1 MSATV
6 LLAAIYTH
14 KQKCT
19 SLATFYT
26 PYFMHTVSFFIYI
39 QFFFKFLLWWFVA
52 CETIDDFVIHTTN
65 YINTKDKVGE
75 VVVVQW
81 YAALQEKIE
90 SKIFKINC
98 PQIHVCI

>member
-26 PYFMHTVSFFIYI
+26 PYFMHTVRLLYIGIHFLFSNFFYDKSSLHVRRLTI
-39 QFFFKFLLWWFVA
+39 LLY
-52 CETIDDFVIHTTN
+52 T
-65 YINTKDKVGE
+65 
-75 VVVVQW
+75 Q
-81 YAALQEKIE
+81 KI
-90 SKIFKINC
+90 I
-98 PQIHVCI
+98 